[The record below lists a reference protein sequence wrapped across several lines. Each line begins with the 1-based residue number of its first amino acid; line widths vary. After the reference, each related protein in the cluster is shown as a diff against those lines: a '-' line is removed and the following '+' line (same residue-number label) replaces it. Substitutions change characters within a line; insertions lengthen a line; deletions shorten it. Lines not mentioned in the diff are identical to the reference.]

1 MGRIRAPIVFRV
13 GDARRLAAGEHG
25 LEVGARVTL
34 QTRDDE
40 LEHISRA
47 LSEISRVPI
56 QSLDIVTRDAIHED
70 GSVDKR
76 LAQFELGL
84 NLLRG
89 VRSDGRT
96 RVRAAVEREMNL
108 GSFLDS
114 TNLAARSSLKYLEPK
129 MLMGCG
135 ESLRRSPCSM
145 SSNE

>member
-56 QSLDIVTRDAIHED
+56 QELRHRDARCRLVHED

-76 LAQFELGL
+76 LGSQFELGL

-89 VRSDGRT
+89 EY
-96 RVRAAVEREMNL
+96 A
-108 GSFLDS
+108 
-114 TNLAARSSLKYLEPK
+114 
-129 MLMGCG
+129 LMGG
-135 ESLRRSPCSM
+135 HEFAPQLSAK
-145 SSNE
+145 